1 MVGNSKFEPW
11 RQHNMSRPHS
21 VATPF
26 NWLRFPALSARRLLL
41 FALWLL
47 ALCGGVVPAFA
58 VLQFDVFL
66 GYDSIVPDAS
76 WFPVVCEIKNDGPA
90 FTGIVEVSGGQFNEG
105 QSRRLEVELPTG
117 TLKRV
122 VIPVFSSAHANVI
135 YSRWDVRLLDE
146 RGRVRAEQLSMQPR
160 KLMASEAPLI
170 GALAR
175 TVGGTPT
182 VRPIL
187 SSAKELQPES
197 ARLQPSIFPD
207 NPLVLEAMSCIYLNS
222 EKAPELNVGQ
232 ANALLAWLNAG
243 GHLIVA
249 VEQVSEITATP
260 WLRNLF
266 PMDLKDVRSVER
278 HPEFQQ
284 WLQSASWTTN
294 VPYASGNRRG
304 PSSRGSTAPLGSSAA
319 SPFSELP
326 EDPAFEKAAMQAAV
340 GTLRDGDIV
349 VSAGDIPLMVTA
361 HRGRGRVTALLFSPE
376 REPFRSWKNLPT
388 FWAKLTEVPGAWYV
402 SAEAGQPGGWSSDGI
417 FGAMI
422 DSRQI
427 HKLPVGWLLL
437 LLLVYLVVI
446 GPLDQYWLKRIGKP
460 MLTWITFPCYVVLF
474 SLLIYFIGYKLRAG
488 ESEWNELHVV
498 DVVPRG
504 DRAEL
509 RGQTYASVYS
519 PANQKYTLESRQ
531 KFATFRG
538 EFLGRAFGSQSG
550 EKASVLQEGDNFKAE
565 VFVPVWTSQ
574 LYVSDWWQPAAMP
587 LNATVVPQRDGWK
600 VTVENHTD
608 RNLTAMHLVVDGS
621 LAPIGDLPPNT
632 TRTFMVAR
640 DRATPLRGFV
650 SGYGMAFQNAVQSRQ
665 HTFGGEGSG
674 QIDDLPKG
682 SIASSFLSQMGRNF
696 ITPPGLDLSS
706 VAEHGEA
713 IVLAWAG
720 DYAPVKPLYQFS
732 PRRAHRNT
740 LWRIAVPVRSPQ
752 STVRSPQSA
761 EQSAVGSPQSV
772 VHGPQSAMLGFGGEA
787 GSGEAERSE
796 AKDRGRV

>member
-1 MVGNSKFEPW
+1 MRRPRVP
-11 RQHNMSRPHS
+11 QHSL
-21 VATPF
+21 VLFAVCLLVLWGATV
-26 NWLRFPALSARRLLL
+26 PALA
-41 FALWLL
+41 A
-47 ALCGGVVPAFA
+47 
-58 VLQFDVFL
+58 LQFDVFL

-76 WFPVVCEIKNDGPA
+76 WFPVVCEIKNDGAA
-90 FTGIVEVSGGQFNEG
+90 FTGTVEVSGAQFNEG
-105 QSRRLEVELPTG
+105 QTRRLEVELPTG

-122 VIPVFSSAHANVI
+122 VVPVFSSAHANVI

-146 RGRVRAEQLSMQPR
+146 RGRVRAEQVAMQPR
-160 KLMASEAPLI
+160 KLIASGVPLI

-175 TVGGTPT
+175 TVGGAPT
-182 VRPIL
+182 IRPIL
-187 SSAKELQPES
+187 ANANAKEMQPES
-197 ARLQPSIFPD
+197 ARLQTSIFPD
-207 NPLVLEAMSCIYLNS
+207 NPLVLDAMSCIYLNS
-222 EKAPELNVGQ
+222 EKAPELNVAQ

-249 VEQVSEITATP
+249 VELVSEITATP

-266 PMDLKDVRSVER
+266 PLDLKDARSVEH

-284 WLQSASWTTN
+284 WLRSASWTTN
-294 VPYASGNRRG
+294 TVYSAKRSGPNARNIPTPFGTAAS
-304 PSSRGSTAPLGSSAA
+304 

-326 EDPAFEKAAMQAAV
+326 DDPAFEAAAMQAVV
-340 GTLRDGDIV
+340 GTLRDGNVV
-349 VSAGDIPLMVTA
+349 VSAGDIPLIVTA
-361 HRGRGRVTALLFSPE
+361 QRGRGRITALLFSPE
-376 REPFRSWKNLPT
+376 REPFRSWKNIST

-402 SAEAGQPGGWSSDGI
+402 TAEPNQPGGWSSDGI

-422 DSRQI
+422 DSRQV

-498 DVVPRG
+498 DVIQRG

-519 PANQKYTLESRQ
+519 PANQKYALQSRQ

-538 EFLGRAFGSQSG
+538 EFIGRFSGGQSG
-550 EKASVLQEGDNFKAE
+550 EKSSVLQEGDNFKAE

-587 LNATVVPQRDGWK
+587 VNATVVPERDGWK

-608 RNLTAMHLVVDGS
+608 RSLTDIQLVIDGY
-621 LAPIGDLPPNT
+621 LGQVGDLPANST
-632 TRTFMVAR
+632 KAFTVAR
-640 DRATPLRGFV
+640 SRATPLRGFV
-650 SGYGMAFQNAVQSRQ
+650 NGYGMQFQTAVQSRQ
-665 HTFGGEGSG
+665 RTFGGEESG
-674 QIDDLPKG
+674 RIDDLPKA
-682 SIASSFLSQMGRNF
+682 SVASSFLSQMGRNF

-706 VAEHGEA
+706 VADHGEA

-720 DYAPVKPLYQFS
+720 DYAPVKPLYSFS
-732 PRRAHRNT
+732 PRRSHRNT
-740 LWRIAVPVRSPQ
+740 LWRVAVPIQNVKP
-752 STVRSPQSA
+752 
-761 EQSAVGSPQSV
+761 
-772 VHGPQSAMLGFGGEA
+772 EA
-787 GSGEAERSE
+787 
-796 AKDRGRV
+796 

>member
-1 MVGNSKFEPW
+1 MVGNSKFELPQQP
-11 RQHNMSRPHS
+11 RMSWLHAFSRLEAGTYLSS
-21 VATPF
+21 V
-26 NWLRFPALSARRLLL
+26 RRLWL
-41 FALWLL
+41 FTLCTL
-47 ALCGGVVPAFA
+47 ALCGGAFPTSA
-58 VLQFDVFL
+58 MLQFDVFL

-90 FTGIVEVSGGQFNEG
+90 FTGVVEVSAGQFNEG

-122 VIPVFSSAHANVI
+122 VIPVFAAAHAV

-146 RGRVRAEQLSMQPR
+146 RGRVRAEQLGMQPR
-160 KLMASEAPLI
+160 KQMASEAPLI

-175 TVGGTPT
+175 TVGGTPV

-187 SSAKELQPES
+187 PTAKELQPES
-197 ARLQPSIFPD
+197 ARLQTSIFPD
-207 NPLVLEAMSCIYLNS
+207 NPLVLEAMTCIYLNS
-222 EKAPELNVGQ
+222 EKAPDLNVAQ

-249 VEQVSEITATP
+249 VEQVSEVTATP

-266 PMDLKDVRSVER
+266 PVDLKDVQSVER

-284 WLQSASWTTN
+284 WLQSASWATN
-294 VPYASGNRRG
+294 VPYATSNRRG
-304 PSSRGSTAPLGSSAA
+304 SSPRSRNALSVANEA
-319 SPFSELP
+319 NPFSDLAN
-326 EDPAFEKAAMQAAV
+326 DTNFEAAALQAAV
-340 GTLRDGDIV
+340 GTLRDGTVV
-349 VSAGDIPLMVTA
+349 VSAGEIPLIVTA
-361 HRGRGRVTALLFSPE
+361 QRGRGRVTALLFSPE
-376 REPFRSWKNLPT
+376 REPFRSWKQLPT
-388 FWAKLTEVPGAWYV
+388 FWAKLTEVPGAWYA
-402 SAEAGQPGGWSSDGI
+402 SKEFAQPGGWSSDGI

-422 DSRQI
+422 DSRQV

-488 ESEWNELHVV
+488 ESEWNELNLV
-498 DVVPRG
+498 DVLQKG

-519 PANQKYTLESRQ
+519 PANQKYILESRQ

-538 EFLGRAFGSQSG
+538 EFIGRWSGGQAG
-550 EKASVLQEGDNFKAE
+550 EKASVLQEGDAFKAE

-574 LYVSDWWQPAAMP
+574 LYVSDWWQSAAIP
-587 LNATVVPQRDGWK
+587 LNATVVQQSDGWK
-600 VTVENHTD
+600 VTIENHTD
-608 RNLTAMHLVVDGS
+608 RNLTSVNVVVDGYLS
-621 LAPIGDLPPNT
+621 RLGELPANT
-632 TRTFMVAR
+632 TKTFTVSR
-640 DRATPLRGFV
+640 ERATPLRSFL
-650 SGYGMAFQNAVQSRQ
+650 SGYGNTFQSAVQSRQ
-665 HTFGGEGSG
+665 RTFGGEESG
-674 QIDDLPKG
+674 RIDDLPNG
-682 SIASSFLSQMGRNF
+682 TMASSFLSQLGGAPNAMRNF

-706 VAEHGEA
+706 VAEHGNA

-720 DYAPVKPLYQFS
+720 DYSPVKPLYQFS

-740 LWRIAVPVRSPQ
+740 MWRLAVAVQ
-752 STVRSPQSA
+752 S
-761 EQSAVGSPQSV
+761 
-772 VHGPQSAMLGFGGEA
+772 LK
-787 GSGEAERSE
+787 SG
-796 AKDRGRV
+796 V